1 MGSMHTGLECHPERF
16 EELGRFYAERA
27 TGGVGL
33 IVTGGF
39 APNFAGRM
47 KDEPGTFERA
57 DQIADHRKVTSAV
70 HATGGRILL
79 QILHAGR
86 YGYHGAIVA
95 PSAIQSPINR
105 HTPKALTSEE
115 IEETI
120 TRLTASFSGLL
131 NAPPP
136 ARCRSSGCASSSKT
150 TSRALDTR
158 NWRKFMRGLKERVA
172 IVTGAAGGIGQS
184 ICKRF
189 VEEGMKLV
197 AADVNAAA
205 LEELAKSLVAAGGE
219 VLPLAFDIT
228 RYQDVEGAVAKA
240 VAHFGKIDVLV
251 NNAGWDI
258 AKLFIE
264 TEPDLWDKII
274 AINLKGPLNLHK
286 AVLPHLIAGGGG
298 KVINIASDAG
308 RVGSSGESVY
318 AACKGGLI
326 AFSKT
331 VARECARDNVRVNVV
346 CPGPTDTAL
355 LRSFVGEGEYGQ
367 KIYDKLQ
374 KAIPLKRLGQP
385 DDIPGMIAFFASSDA
400 DFITG
405 QVISVSGGLTMHG

>member
-1 MGSMHTGLECHPERF
+1 
-16 EELGRFYAERA
+16 
-27 TGGVGL
+27 
-33 IVTGGF
+33 
-39 APNFAGRM
+39 
-47 KDEPGTFERA
+47 
-57 DQIADHRKVTSAV
+57 
-70 HATGGRILL
+70 
-79 QILHAGR
+79 
-86 YGYHGAIVA
+86 
-95 PSAIQSPINR
+95 
-105 HTPKALTSEE
+105 
-115 IEETI
+115 
-120 TRLTASFSGLL
+120 
-131 NAPPP
+131 
-136 ARCRSSGCASSSKT
+136 
-150 TSRALDTR
+150 
-158 NWRKFMRGLKERVA
+158 MRGLKKRVA
-172 IVTGAAGGIGQS
+172 IVTGAAGGIGRA
-184 ICKRF
+184 ICERF
-189 VEEGMKLV
+189 VDEGVKLV
-197 AADVNAAA
+197 VADIDEKGLNAFADH
-205 LEELAKSLVAAGGE
+205 LRGRGGD
-219 VLPLAFDIT
+219 VLPLAFDIS
-228 RYQDVEGAVAKA
+228 RFEDVAGAGAQA
-240 VAHFGKIDVLV
+240 VEHFGKIDILV

-258 AKLFIE
+258 AKPFLE
-264 TEPDLWDKII
+264 TEPELWDKII
-274 AINLKGPLNLHK
+274 AINLRGPLNLHK

-318 AACKGGLI
+318 SACKGGLI